1 MMRRLTLCLLMCLSV
16 WGGGLTHAQTP
27 TPDPFVLPTPRPQP
41 ALDDLQAYLA
51 RGIAWYNK
59 SQFVYALDDFI
70 KAGALDETNT
80 DVRFWQARAYVELG
94 ATDETIALMDAW
106 LAQEPNA
113 YRAYVMRGYARL
125 LAGKQ
130 QEGEA
135 DFQQANAL
143 EPNNPLH
150 LYYLGLYY
158 LSLADYEG
166 AVIVLDQAYP
176 LMPNDVDLANARGIA
191 YHGAG
196 RNEAAMAEFDRA
208 IALAP
213 ASALAYV
220 NKAIV
225 SRKLNRL
232 NEAQAYIAQALEADP
247 NYALAY
253 MLRALIQI
261 QQGNAM
267 ANLDAYRAAYEG
279 ALASVEAYLQ
289 AEHPAQVQASM
300 LSLRTQLLRMLGR

>member
-1 MMRRLTLCLLMCLSV
+1 MCLLV
-16 WGGGLTHAQTP
+16 GYGGLASAQTP
-27 TPDPFVLPTPRPQP
+27 TPDPFVLPTPRPQ
-41 ALDDLQAYLA
+41 ATLDDVQAYLA

-70 KAGALDETNT
+70 KASALDEANAEA
-80 DVRFWQARAYVELG
+80 RFWQARAYVELG

-106 LAQEPNA
+106 LAQDPNA

-125 LAGKQ
+125 LAGQ
-130 QEGEA
+130 SQEGEA
-135 DFQQANAL
+135 DFQRANAL

-150 LYYLGLYY
+150 FYYLGLYY
-158 LSLADYEG
+158 TSLGDYEG
-166 AVIVLDQAYP
+166 AVIVLDQAHALAP
-176 LMPNDVDLANARGIA
+176 DDLDIANARGIA

-196 RNEAAMAEFDRA
+196 RNEAALAEFDRA
-208 IALAP
+208 IALDP
-213 ASALAYV
+213 TSALAYV

-232 NEAQAYIAQALEADP
+232 NDAQGYIAQALEANPD
-247 NYALAY
+247 YALAY

-261 QQGNAM
+261 QQGNATT
-267 ANLDAYRAAYEG
+267 NLDAYRVAYES

-289 AEHPAQVQASM
+289 AEHPAQVQSSM
-300 LSLRTQLLRMLGR
+300 LSLRAQLLRLLGR